1 MEAVILFSLL
11 IVTIG
16 LSIPIGITLGLS
28 TGIAM
33 WLTSDI
39 PMVMLAQKSQRRHFA
54 QTRQSRGKPR
64 RLYHGRPRD
73 GDGARLYVFRGD
85 LRLGAGDGLGDRLF
99 YDPLDEGAQV

>member
-39 PMVMLAQKSQRRHFA
+39 PMVMLAQKSVTVSILSHAARRHTIFILA
-54 QTRQSRGKPR
+54 
-64 RLYHGRPRD
+64 
-73 GDGARLYVFRGD
+73 GA
-85 LRLGAGDGLGDRLF
+85 
-99 YDPLDEGAQV
+99 

>member
-39 PMVMLAQKSQRRHFA
+39 PM
-54 QTRQSRGKPR
+54 
-64 RLYHGRPRD
+64 
-73 GDGARLYVFRGD
+73 
-85 LRLGAGDGLGDRLF
+85 
-99 YDPLDEGAQV
+99 

>member
-1 MEAVILFSLL
+1 MEAVIVFSIL

-39 PMVMLAQKSQRRHFA
+39 PMVMLAQKSVTGLDSLPSQRSSIERLPPYHFSF
-54 QTRQSRGKPR
+54 SRGR
-64 RLYHGRPRD
+64 
-73 GDGARLYVFRGD
+73 
-85 LRLGAGDGLGDRLF
+85 
-99 YDPLDEGAQV
+99 